1 METIYCTPANEL
13 TPTLTPWPTIKEIV
27 IQIKVFTPEML
38 SWRIPE
44 WFFENLHQEQSIIT
58 TTPLGCIVIWDDLK
72 GLPADLISPTLKH
85 LSGHKLVS
93 NGGKIILSSR
103 GHAIGTGIPLS
114 EKQHGYEEAVK

>member
-1 METIYCTPANEL
+1 MN
-13 TPTLTPWPTIKEIV
+13 PWPTIKALIV
-27 IQIKVFTPEML
+27 QVKVFDLGMISRRML
-38 SWRIPE
+38 E
-44 WFFENLHQEQSIIT
+44 WHFENLHQEQSIIT